1 MVITGEG
8 AAVSAKCKVAL
19 DSNISSYIITAA
31 GYLHTS
37 AGSQQTI
44 YAAVYQLGTNDKQ
57 NLPQTQ
63 QTTPTTLSLSH
74 GLV

>member
-8 AAVSAKCKVAL
+8 AAVSAKCRVAL

-44 YAAVYQLGTNDKQ
+44 YSAVYQLGTNA
-57 NLPQTQ
+57 
-63 QTTPTTLSLSH
+63 
-74 GLV
+74 